1 MRKTLLLFICCI
13 ALISCNSKKT
23 EQVTTENAITDS
35 VTTEKSNY
43 EITCNGAR
51 NIMLSSTVTE
61 IETLV
66 GKENMQYDS
75 VFAEGEF
82 ATMSLVVFKDKPEEL
97 IFYSQEESEIPF
109 KNISAIKIQQKNSPY
124 SFANGIKIGT
134 PIAELEK
141 LNGNVPVSFT
151 GFGWDYEGGFLSF
164 NKGKLETE
172 LPCFGGRFY
181 FDDKSTNQNEVLG
194 DAEFKSNQ
202 PEVKKIGVYVSEII
216 IANRH

>member
-1 MRKTLLLFICCI
+1 
-13 ALISCNSKKT
+13 
-23 EQVTTENAITDS
+23 
-35 VTTEKSNY
+35 
-43 EITCNGAR
+43 
-51 NIMLSSTVTE
+51 MLNSTVAE

-82 ATMSLVVFKDKPEEL
+82 ATMSLVIFKDKPEEL
-97 IFYSQEESEIPF
+97 IFYSQEEDAPY

-141 LNGNVPVSFT
+141 LNGDVPISFT

-172 LPCFGGRFY
+172 MPCFGGRFN
-181 FDDKSTNQNEVLG
+181 FTNENQNEVLG